1 VLKTYISAQTKI
13 LNLKDRLSQD
23 VSGASLVEYSV
34 LIGLVTVLVV
44 GLISAVGLKVQDAW
58 QGLNTAVA
66 TIPAA

>member
-1 VLKTYISAQTKI
+1 MLKTYISAQTKI